1 MCRFALQLHLHL
13 QPQLVFLPLQFQLKK
28 GSKAEASFSHVQ
40 LLRFRGRR
48 TIMISRRS
56 SSSVSPPPPSALPR
70 TRPPRIPLPP
80 PPRPPPFAPPRPP
93 PPFPTPAG
101 PPAPPPPFPPPWP
114 RPPLSRPARVPSPP
128 APRGCTTPLL
138 SFLPGNYSCQGHPRG
153 AIRSGNAT
161 ERTSAAPS
169 ARPAAAPPCLIRL
182 DPGLGCL
189 ALFLFRGHLCV
200 PLLLAWPHKA
210 QP

>member
-28 GSKAEASFSHVQ
+28 GSKAKAGFSHMQ

-70 TRPPRIPLPP
+70 ARPPRIPRPP

-93 PPFPTPAG
+93 PPFPNPAG
-101 PPAPPPPFPPPWP
+101 PPAPRPPFPSPRP

-138 SFLPGNYSCQGHPRG
+138 SFLPWYLLLPRASERG
-153 AIRSGNAT
+153 LFEAAT
-161 ERTSAAPS
+161 PQN
-169 ARPAAAPPCLIRL
+169 APPRL
-182 DPGLGCL
+182 P
-189 ALFLFRGHLCV
+189 RPTP
-200 PLLLAWPHKA
+200 PLPLPA
-210 QP
+210 